1 MSNYT
6 KLFGTILDST
16 IWSEPQHVKVVWITL
31 LAMSDTFGFVKGFP
45 DSIRKRAQVSPE
57 ECTDALHRLS
67 SPDPNGLRQPFEGRR
82 IKESEDGCGYDILNH
97 GKYYD
102 LLSPQDI
109 LDKKARRNDRQNK
122 RRAEAKAD
130 KISTP
135 TIPQVPIELSPW
147 GKNQIAL

>member
-31 LAMSDTFGFVKGFP
+31 LAMSDTMGFVKGFP
-45 DSIRKRAQVSPE
+45 DSIRKRAQVSHE
-57 ECTDALHRLS
+57 ECTDALQRLS

-82 IKESEDGCGYDILNH
+82 IKESEDGCGYEILNH

-109 LDKKARRNDRQNK
+109 LDKKAKRNERQNE
-122 RRAEAKAD
+122 RRAKNKAAIAPAAIIPH
-130 KISTP
+130 KPTETP
-135 TIPQVPIELSPW
+135 SWRKNPI
-147 GKNQIAL
+147 AV